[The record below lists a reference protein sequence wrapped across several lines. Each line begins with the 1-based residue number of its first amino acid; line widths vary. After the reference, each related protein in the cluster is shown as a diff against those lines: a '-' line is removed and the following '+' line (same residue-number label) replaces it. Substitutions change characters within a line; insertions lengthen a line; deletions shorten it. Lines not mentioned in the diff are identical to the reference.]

1 MPARMYF
8 FWLEL
13 SPLVPLAFSF
23 QKKRRSAVRA
33 VKMFNLWFK
42 LLIFLNIEAVF
53 QMGFVRVTSG

>member
-8 FWLEL
+8 FWLEF

-23 QKKRRSAVRA
+23 QKKRRSAVKA